1 MLSPQN
7 YSSPVSGLIQLGDP
21 DDIPDLA
28 YSQMGFTADHIA
40 DLSRMATD
48 SALCNSGTDLE
59 YWAPI
64 HAWRALGLFP
74 TPQSVTPLIAAL
86 AQLSDDPDWL
96 EWISEDLTMVVGRMG
111 GLAIPGLSELIA
123 DVQQTA
129 WARENAIRAMS
140 EIYAQHGET
149 RSAGIAAL
157 TQQLSQFAQNDRA
170 LNGCLVAALTAD
182 FQAVESAAVMEQ
194 AYQAGRVD
202 EEFMGDWDDV
212 RVYLGLGRKPQ

>member
-48 SALCNSGTDLE
+48 PALCNSGTDLE

-157 TQQLSQFAQNDRA
+157 T
-170 LNGCLVAALTAD
+170 AD